1 MKKIVLGISGGIS
14 FLIFLILLFTTNY
27 LGQSQ
32 LTQTAASRWSDR
44 KNASQVSCFFSVG
57 SGITEDAIID
67 FEHTVDNALTD
78 ASVVQESENP
88 GARLWADAYSAD
100 GTVNISTD
108 RANIEADA
116 IGIGGDFFLFHPVKL
131 LYGAYFSGNDLMQ
144 DYCVIDED
152 AAWQLFG
159 SNNVAGMMVYIGGVP
174 HIVTGV
180 VERPAGHLAEAAGL
194 DSTLVYVS
202 YQTLNELG
210 QNHGINHYEIVMPN
224 PVTGFAVNY
233 IREKLGTEE
242 KETEIVENTTR
253 YSLLSR
259 LKLLTQFGVRSMNG
273 KAIIYPYWENIAR
286 GYEDILAVMTLF
298 GLLFLAYPVGLA
310 LVFFCIWWKH
320 KGWTM
325 RDVRLKLMDLAERWV
340 ERQREK
346 RKGRKRKKKDGYDG
360 FEAEEYESA
369 DPEEDEIEEIEFEDD
384 VNWEE
389 PEQEKRRGGRH
400 GLSKEASESP
410 SDEKHRDK
418 ERRKQEKQEEK
429 RGKKLQRQQEKDRK
443 KREKLQ
449 EKERKRQEKQQKKQK
464 G

>member
-27 LGQSQ
+27 LGHSQ
-32 LTQTAASRWSDR
+32 LSQTAADRWSSK

-67 FEHTVDNALTD
+67 FEHTVDSALTD

-100 GTVNISTD
+100 GTVTISTD
-108 RANIEADA
+108 KASIMADA
-116 IGIGGDFFLFHPVKL
+116 IGIGGDFFLFHPMKL

-159 SNNVAGMMVYIGGVP
+159 SNNVAGMMVNIGGIP

-180 VERPAGHLAEAAGL
+180 VERPDGRLAEAAGL

-202 YQTLNELG
+202 YKTLNELG
-210 QNHGINHYEIVMPN
+210 SSHGINHYEIVMPN

-286 GYEDILAVMTLF
+286 GYEDILALLTLF
-298 GLLFLAYPVGLA
+298 EILFLAYPVGLA

-325 RDVRLKLMDLAERWV
+325 RDVRLKAVDKAERWV
-340 ERQREK
+340 EKRREK
-346 RKGRKRKKKDGYDG
+346 RRKKKKGSPDSDD
-360 FEAEEYESA
+360 FEY
-369 DPEEDEIEEIEFEDD
+369 IEFEDD
-384 VNWEE
+384 GFMDE
-389 PEQEKRRGGRH
+389 PGVKSPMKR
-400 GLSKEASESP
+400 K
-410 SDEKHRDK
+410 
-418 ERRKQEKQEEK
+418 
-429 RGKKLQRQQEKDRK
+429 GKAPKEKDRK
-443 KREKLQ
+443 PASERREARREERLRKKQ
-449 EKERKRQEKQQKKQK
+449 EKKQTKEQKKEQRRKKK
-464 G
+464 GKTGGEL

>member
-27 LGQSQ
+27 LSRSQ
-32 LTQTAASRWSDR
+32 LSQTVADRWSSK

-57 SGITEDAIID
+57 SGITEDAIIE
-67 FEHTVDNALTD
+67 FEHTVDGALTD
-78 ASVVQESENP
+78 ASVIQESENP

-100 GTVNISTD
+100 GTVSISTD
-108 RANIEADA
+108 KAGIMADA

-159 SNNVAGMMVYIGGVP
+159 SNDVEGMTVYIRGIP

-180 VERPAGHLAEAAGL
+180 VERPEGRLAEGAGL

-202 YQTLNELG
+202 YKTLSELG
-210 QNHGINHYEIVMPN
+210 VSHGINHYEIVMPN

-233 IREKLGTEE
+233 VRERLGAEE
-242 KETEIVENTTR
+242 KETEIVENTIR

-259 LKLLTQFGVRSMNG
+259 LKLLTQFGLRPMNG

-286 GYEDILAVMTLF
+286 GYEDILAMLTLF
-298 GLLFLAYPVGLA
+298 GILFLAYPMGLA
-310 LVFFCIWWKH
+310 LVFFVIWWKH

-325 RDVRLKLMDLAERWV
+325 RDVRLKAVDKAERWV
-340 ERQREK
+340 ERRRAKRRKKKKGDSEDDDFAYIEFDDDDFLDEPGPERLLK
-346 RKGRKRKKKDGYDG
+346 RKGKASKQRGSMPAG
-360 FEAEEYESA
+360 
-369 DPEEDEIEEIEFEDD
+369 
-384 VNWEE
+384 
-389 PEQEKRRGGRH
+389 EKR
-400 GLSKEASESP
+400 E
-410 SDEKHRDK
+410 EKLRK
-418 ERRKQEKQEEK
+418 KQEK
-429 RGKKLQRQQEKDRK
+429 KL
-443 KREKLQ
+443 
-449 EKERKRQEKQQKKQK
+449 EKE
-464 G
+464 